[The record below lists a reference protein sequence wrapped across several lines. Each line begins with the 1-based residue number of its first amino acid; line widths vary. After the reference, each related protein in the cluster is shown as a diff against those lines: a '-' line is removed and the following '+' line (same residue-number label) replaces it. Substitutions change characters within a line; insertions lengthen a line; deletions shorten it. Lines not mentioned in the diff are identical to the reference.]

1 MIDEGRDGEDLDDR
15 WIDRGEGESYIYTI
29 CLTRSTLYSANYN
42 SSNVLSEK

>member
-1 MIDEGRDGEDLDDR
+1 MIDEGRDGKDLDDR

-29 CLTRSTLYSANYN
+29 CLTYSANCN